1 MRIQDRIKRILREE
15 TQRML
20 LEASKKK
27 ILMDKLGLN
36 EKNAKILDELAGPL
50 SVWLANK
57 FIDYY
62 LREYGK
68 FTKELSPDELKK
80 VTIKKINDADSI
92 YQARQNIVNIMDW
105 VRVGLNGNLGDNK
118 NLSID
123 GLLRKSKE
131 WHDSLDFGSG
141 DINYVENNPIILDFR
156 DENGDGFYWVDLQTN
171 NSSEECNRMGHCGRS
186 SYGTLYSL
194 REVKTLN
201 PKYRINKSHITAS
214 IGGDG
219 ILYQMKGVKNSK
231 PKDEYHKYV
240 LPLFYVLGGGGEEE
254 DYLIQGFGTEYASER
269 DFKLSDL
276 GNDVITDLYRNR
288 PELFNTRGLQR
299 KLVELGLIEKPDID
313 YNIKLKLWTED
324 VGNYVNGDYVISRRK
339 VKKRT
344 PAGTEYDATI
354 ETRLFETIL
363 SGDAW
368 ELWDSD
374 YSDWKAIVE
383 FNLNKSNS
391 EKIRE
396 IIKNLVKDDNV
407 NIDEMDIEELIEE
420 YDDDWEIRRALT
432 NPYSNMESDEYIN
445 YLYDTLKKCLE
456 EYGSVEKMDDTGVI
470 LNVNVEPFIQDI
482 DDEVL
487 DDRLENCV
495 SNRNEEYE
503 CLFKEL
509 VGDEYI
515 ERPKFRINDYWTP
528 DVDYNEFNELASDYL
543 DEAARIYDK
552 DNK

>member
-1 MRIQDRIKRILREE
+1 
-15 TQRML
+15 
-20 LEASKKK
+20 
-27 ILMDKLGLN
+27 
-36 EKNAKILDELAGPL
+36 
-50 SVWLANK
+50 
-57 FIDYY
+57 
-62 LREYGK
+62 
-68 FTKELSPDELKK
+68 
-80 VTIKKINDADSI
+80 
-92 YQARQNIVNIMDW
+92 
-105 VRVGLNGNLGDNK
+105 
-118 NLSID
+118 
-123 GLLRKSKE
+123 
-131 WHDSLDFGSG
+131 
-141 DINYVENNPIILDFR
+141 
-156 DENGDGFYWVDLQTN
+156 
-171 NSSEECNRMGHCGRS
+171 MGHCGRS

-201 PKYRINKSHITAS
+201 PKYRINKSHVTAS
-214 IGGDG
+214 IGNDG

-231 PKDEYHKYV
+231 PKDEYHKYI
-240 LPLFYVLGGGGEEE
+240 LPLFYVLGGGGYEE

-288 PELFNTRGLQR
+288 PELFDTRGLQR
-299 KLVELGLIEKPDID
+299 KLAELGLIEKPVID
-313 YNIKLKLWTED
+313 YNIKLEISPED
-324 VGNYVNGDYVISRRK
+324 VGDYVNGDYVISRRK

-383 FNLNKSNS
+383 FNLNESNS

-396 IIKNLVKDDNV
+396 IIRQMEGDEKNLDDRSL
-407 NIDEMDIEELIEE
+407 EELI
-420 YDDDWEIRRALT
+420 DDFDYDWEIRRALT
-432 NPYSNMESDEYIN
+432 DTYSNMESDEYIN

-482 DDEVL
+482 DDDVL
-487 DDRLENCV
+487 DDRLENCAL
-495 SNRNEEYE
+495 NRNEDYE

-543 DEAARIYDK
+543 DEAARIYAK
-552 DNK
+552 R